1 MNILNIKLKNKIG
14 AFEISSD
21 GGLIINQQSHSAIPG
36 YDLHP
41 IFYILQSLESS
52 FNYFTN
58 FYKYLYFLMHS
69 SL

>member
-21 GGLIINQQSHSAIPG
+21 GRLIINQQNHSAIPG

-41 IFYILQSLESS
+41 IFDILQNLESS
-52 FNYFTN
+52 RLSSNKMIKTIDFCR
-58 FYKYLYFLMHS
+58 KYS
-69 SL
+69 

>member
-21 GGLIINQQSHSAIPG
+21 GRLIINQKNHSAIPG

-41 IFYILQSLESS
+41 IFDILQNLEDSKLSLKGKVKTID
-52 FNYFTN
+52 FCR
-58 FYKYLYFLMHS
+58 KYS
-69 SL
+69 

>member
-41 IFYILQSLESS
+41 IFI
-52 FNYFTN
+52 
-58 FYKYLYFLMHS
+58 FYKV
-69 SL
+69 